1 MNLDR
6 IEAFKKFEKQISENP
21 DELTSKI
28 LDRIN
33 YLKQNL
39 LPRDEYVETL
49 DEPLKSNMKA
59 NFAKGA
65 MLSRIRA
72 TCNDEDITKVLSEEY
87 LRMNASC
94 LMKDLMIIMSNKE
107 KGNPLDNPLE
117 GLYENFKEIY
127 EQNADKIAACRAELG
142 LPNPFS
148 DFKPYSVS
156 SE

>member
-1 MNLDR
+1 MNLNR

-21 DELTSKI
+21 DELSSKI

-49 DEPLKSNMKA
+49 EEPNKSYINGLLDQRYM
-59 NFAKGA
+59 
-65 MLSRIRA
+65 MERIHDV
-72 TCNDEDITKVLSEEY
+72 CKNEDISRVLGEEY
-87 LRMNASC
+87 LCMNVFKSWDDDQ
-94 LMKDLMIIMSNKE
+94 KKE
-107 KGNPLDNPLE
+107 NLKGIHE
-117 GLYENFKEIY
+117 RFKEIY
-127 EQNADKIAACRAELG
+127 DQKADKLAALRAELR

-148 DFKPYSVS
+148 DFKPYSVP